1 MDPYHV
7 LGVPPGATD
16 SEIKAAYRKAAMRWH
31 PDRNT
36 AYGPEAAA
44 IAERRFKA
52 VNDAYDYLSNS
63 GGRGPGSGSS
73 SSGGGGGGASSSQG
87 SGRWRRRPWS
97 SYAASGGHAS
107 GGGGAYTGEDPF
119 GFRTGRGT
127 VGDHMRR
134 IDRNLRVLY
143 VSLALLAGLVYVAP
157 PAPSPMEAAKARRR
171 RDRAAHARGETH
183 RFTER
188 ANVSLAPGSPLYG
201 RANTANGAGAT
212 SSSGRS
218 SYLGATNSWLD
229 RAAGDAAWGG
239 DSTYERFAEAATRA
253 RDPSP
258 LESSLESDDRRGA
271 RWRRARSMGE
281 AEQRAALHAGWQ
293 RARFGA
299 KVVAGG
305 GDGEDGVR
313 SGNRSGD
320 STPEW
325 ASGGFAGVGIS
336 RRVLPYQQ
344 RAGSGNDGG
353 GYHGAE
359 IRCANCG
366 YDVARA
372 ARYCAL
378 CGVRVTTPGSVV
390 RRPRADPQDTGT
402 SVGRG
407 RERARAAA
415 LAAAAARA
423 ESESGSDSGSD
434 SGVKTA
440 GAGADG
446 VPS

>member
-1 MDPYHV
+1 METTAVV
-7 LGVPPGATD
+7 LVRG
-16 SEIKAAYRKAAMRWH
+16 
-31 PDRNT
+31 
-36 AYGPEAAA
+36 
-44 IAERRFKA
+44 ERRA
-52 VNDAYDYLSNS
+52 
-63 GGRGPGSGSS
+63 RE
-73 SSGGGGGGASSSQG
+73 
-87 SGRWRRRPWS
+87 RR
-97 SYAASGGHAS
+97 
-107 GGGGAYTGEDPF
+107 GGGAYPGDDPF

-171 RDRAAHARGETH
+171 RERTAHARGETH

-188 ANVSLAPGSPLYG
+188 ANVSLAPGSPLY
-201 RANTANGAGAT
+201 AANGAG
-212 SSSGRS
+212 SSSGRRD
-218 SYLGATNSWLD
+218 GTHTTTAAAWLD

-239 DSTYERFAEAATRA
+239 DATYERFAAAATFEDRT
-253 RDPSP
+253 
-258 LESSLESDDRRGA
+258 SLEPDRPGR
-271 RWRRARSMGE
+271 RWRRTRSLGE

-299 KVVAGG
+299 KVVAGVG
-305 GDGEDGVR
+305 GGDAAGDGEV
-313 SGNRSGD
+313 SNRSSSWGD
-320 STPEW
+320 VAPEW

-344 RAGSGNDGG
+344 RDSGG
-353 GYHGAE
+353 GSGAE

-372 ARYCAL
+372 ARYCAA
-378 CGVRVTTPGSVV
+378 CGVRVTSPGSVV

-402 SVGRG
+402 NLGRG

-415 LAAAAARA
+415 SAAAAARV
-423 ESESGSDSGSD
+423 ESESGAKAAADGASG
-434 SGVKTA
+434 
-440 GAGADG
+440 DG

>member
-36 AYGPEAAA
+36 ASGPEAAA
-44 IAERRFKA
+44 IAERQFKA

-73 SSGGGGGGASSSQG
+73 SSGGGASSSQG

-97 SYAASGGHAS
+97 SYAAGGGHAS
-107 GGGGAYTGEDPF
+107 GGGGAYTGDDPF

-171 RDRAAHARGETH
+171 RERTAHARGETH

-188 ANVSLAPGSPLYG
+188 ANVSLAPGSPLY
-201 RANTANGAGAT
+201 AANGAG
-212 SSSGRS
+212 SSSGRRD
-218 SYLGATNSWLD
+218 GAHATPTHTTVAAWLD

-239 DSTYERFAEAATRA
+239 DATYERFAAAATIEDDRTT
-253 RDPSP
+253 
-258 LESSLESDDRRGA
+258 SLESNRPGR
-271 RWRRARSMGE
+271 RWRRTRSLGE

-299 KVVAGG
+299 KVVAGVG
-305 GDGEDGVR
+305 VGDAAGDGEGSDR
-313 SGNRSGD
+313 CSSRGD
-320 STPEW
+320 VAPPEW

-344 RAGSGNDGG
+344 RDKDGG
-353 GYHGAE
+353 GSGAE
-359 IRCANCG
+359 IQCADCG

-372 ARYCAL
+372 ARYCAA
-378 CGVRVTTPGSVV
+378 CGVRVTSPGSVV

-402 SVGRG
+402 NLGRG

-415 LAAAAARA
+415 SAAAARA
-423 ESESGSDSGSD
+423 ESESG
-434 SGVKTA
+434 VKA
-440 GAGADG
+440 AADGASSDG

>member
-36 AYGPEAAA
+36 ASGPEAAA

-73 SSGGGGGGASSSQG
+73 SSGGGGGGGASSSQG

-107 GGGGAYTGEDPF
+107 GGGGAYTGDDPF

-134 IDRNLRVLY
+134 IDRNLRALY

-171 RDRAAHARGETH
+171 RDRAAHLRGESH
-183 RFTER
+183 RFTDG

-201 RANTANGAGAT
+201 AGANGAGAT
-212 SSSGRS
+212 PSSSGRS

-239 DSTYERFAEAATRA
+239 DATYERFAEAAYG
-253 RDPSP
+253 SP
-258 LESSLESDDRRGA
+258 LEPSLESDRRGA

-305 GDGEDGVR
+305 GTAGGDGEGGVR

-344 RAGSGNDGG
+344 RGGSGNDGG
-353 GYHGAE
+353 FSGAE

-415 LAAAAARA
+415 LAAAARA
-423 ESESGSDSGSD
+423 ESESGSE